1 MINKGVNSPKK
12 VGWVAGVKE
21 LKAGSKGDALDRAI
35 RWHIRKVANG
45 CNKANSFEGIN
56 NKTHFHMNCLRII
69 KYSHPYS
76 IGLEKQDGRTPR

>member
-35 RWHIRKVANG
+35 RESVFKEVMLKR
-45 CNKANSFEGIN
+45 SQ
-56 NKTHFHMNCLRII
+56 
-69 KYSHPYS
+69 S
-76 IGLEKQDGRTPR
+76 